1 MLPCLQ
7 DRGRNHQEE
16 QDMKPTKLVVAA
28 LIGGSLIAAAPAF
41 ADPGYRHDRDRFE
54 HRDRYRDRFEHHD
67 RYRRY
72 DRDDR
77 RVVVRPMVVYRRP
90 APVYY
95 APPPRVYYAPPP
107 APVYYGYAA
116 PAGAGTV
123 AGAFA
128 GAVIGSQMG
137 DDRGDRV
144 AGAAFGSVLGAVIG
158 SQFDYGR

>member
-1 MLPCLQ
+1 
-7 DRGRNHQEE
+7 
-16 QDMKPTKLVVAA
+16 MKPTKLLTAA

-54 HRDRYRDRFEHHD
+54 RRDHYRG
-67 RYRRY
+67 Y

-77 RVVVRPMVVYRRP
+77 RHFVERRVIVRQPVVVYREP
-90 APVYY
+90 A
-95 APPPRVYYAPPP
+95 RVYYAPPR
-107 APVYYGYAA
+107 APVYYGYAS

-128 GAVIGSQMG
+128 GAVIGSQLG
-137 DDRGDRV
+137 RGPDRV

-158 SQFDYGR
+158 SQLDTGRY

>member
-1 MLPCLQ
+1 
-7 DRGRNHQEE
+7 
-16 QDMKPTKLVVAA
+16 MKPTKLLTAA

-54 HRDRYRDRFEHHD
+54 RRDHYRG
-67 RYRRY
+67 Y

-77 RVVVRPMVVYRRP
+77 RHFVERRVIERQPVVVYREP
-90 APVYY
+90 A
-95 APPPRVYYAPPP
+95 RVYYAPPR
-107 APVYYGYAA
+107 APVYYGYAS

-128 GAVIGSQMG
+128 GAVIGSQLG
-137 DDRGDRV
+137 RGPDRV

-158 SQFDYGR
+158 SQLDYGRY